1 MTKCKSL
8 NAFLI
13 YNMLI
18 KVVKSITL
26 TYKLTY
32 NINIQKIR
40 NDYMNSCEI
49 SAAVTAIANILFK
62 KLNDDEVA
70 LLGAILVQLG
80 DTLETMSVQKEIC
93 QNKNL

>member
-1 MTKCKSL
+1 MTKCKSK
-8 NAFLI
+8 NTFLI
-13 YNMLI
+13 YNMFI

-26 TYKLTY
+26 TYKMTY

-49 SAAVTAIANILFK
+49 SAVVTAIANILFK
-62 KLNDDEVA
+62 KLNDDEIA

>member
-1 MTKCKSL
+1 M
-8 NAFLI
+8 
-13 YNMLI
+13 
-18 KVVKSITL
+18 
-26 TYKLTY
+26 TY

-62 KLNDDEVA
+62 KLNDDEIA

-93 QNKNL
+93 QNKNLYNKNTS

>member
-1 MTKCKSL
+1 
-8 NAFLI
+8 
-13 YNMLI
+13 MLI

-80 DTLETMSVQKEIC
+80 ETLETMSVQKEIC

>member
-1 MTKCKSL
+1 
-8 NAFLI
+8 
-13 YNMLI
+13 
-18 KVVKSITL
+18 
-26 TYKLTY
+26 
-32 NINIQKIR
+32 
-40 NDYMNSCEI
+40 MNSCEI

-93 QNKNL
+93 RNKIENGCKL

>member
-1 MTKCKSL
+1 
-8 NAFLI
+8 
-13 YNMLI
+13 MLI

-49 SAAVTAIANILFK
+49 STAVTAIANILFK

>member
-1 MTKCKSL
+1 
-8 NAFLI
+8 
-13 YNMLI
+13 MLI

-26 TYKLTY
+26 TYKMTY

-49 SAAVTAIANILFK
+49 SAAVTAIANLLFK

-80 DTLETMSVQKEIC
+80 ETLETMSVQKEIC

>member
-1 MTKCKSL
+1 M
-8 NAFLI
+8 
-13 YNMLI
+13 
-18 KVVKSITL
+18 
-26 TYKLTY
+26 TY

-80 DTLETMSVQKEIC
+80 DTLETMSVQKKIC

>member
-1 MTKCKSL
+1 
-8 NAFLI
+8 
-13 YNMLI
+13 
-18 KVVKSITL
+18 
-26 TYKLTY
+26 
-32 NINIQKIR
+32 
-40 NDYMNSCEI
+40 MNSCEI

-93 QNKNL
+93 QNKIENGCKL

>member
-1 MTKCKSL
+1 
-8 NAFLI
+8 
-13 YNMLI
+13 
-18 KVVKSITL
+18 
-26 TYKLTY
+26 
-32 NINIQKIR
+32 
-40 NDYMNSCEI
+40 MNSCEI

-80 DTLETMSVQKEIC
+80 DTLETMSVQKKIC

>member
-1 MTKCKSL
+1 M
-8 NAFLI
+8 F
-13 YNMLI
+13 I

-26 TYKLTY
+26 TYKMTY

-62 KLNDDEVA
+62 KLNDDEIA

>member
-1 MTKCKSL
+1 
-8 NAFLI
+8 
-13 YNMLI
+13 
-18 KVVKSITL
+18 
-26 TYKLTY
+26 
-32 NINIQKIR
+32 
-40 NDYMNSCEI
+40 MNSCEI
-49 SAAVTAIANILFK
+49 STAVTAIANILFK